1 MKRLLTLRQARK
13 ASEVSQ
19 KSMAAALGI
28 SKNTYL
34 KIEKQP
40 DTATIAQAKK
50 ISEILNVSYDEIFFG
65 VCST

>member
-1 MKRLLTLRQARK
+1 MERILTLRQARK

-19 KSMAAALGI
+19 KTMAAALGV

-34 KIEKQP
+34 KIERQP
-40 DTATIAQAKK
+40 ETATIAQAKK

-65 VCST
+65 TNST